1 MGTPDEYKTAKAR
14 ITVIYHE
21 NRGRY
26 GCRRITAKLHSRCFS
41 SNHETVQRIMK
52 ELGLPYQDDEISL
65 LQQQL
70 SGELYNGTLQA
81 GTGGLSGLLQQPPNQ
96 GKVEGLAACSS
107 QTTSPFRRSSKM
119 NVDILSNFWGSL
131 QMGRPGWYR
140 DICTGMEN
148 TRKIRN
154 MQNLRANALS
164 LRLLD
169 ELPENRQ
176 AAQDHVVADAG
187 AGPEVIRAAEVAAGD
202 DQQILLLGLV

>member
-1 MGTPDEYKTAKAR
+1 MNGEDAAVKADRGNFLRNAYRDTTAACGECLSKKLASPGFGRRAAPAKNAGSSKTESGILTILLLAIAQLPRATFYCHLKQMGTPDEYKTAKAK

-81 GTGGLSGLLQQPPNQ
+81 GTGGLS
-96 GKVEGLAACSS
+96 
-107 QTTSPFRRSSKM
+107 
-119 NVDILSNFWGSL
+119 
-131 QMGRPGWYR
+131 
-140 DICTGMEN
+140 
-148 TRKIRN
+148 
-154 MQNLRANALS
+154 
-164 LRLLD
+164 
-169 ELPENRQ
+169 
-176 AAQDHVVADAG
+176 
-187 AGPEVIRAAEVAAGD
+187 
-202 DQQILLLGLV
+202 